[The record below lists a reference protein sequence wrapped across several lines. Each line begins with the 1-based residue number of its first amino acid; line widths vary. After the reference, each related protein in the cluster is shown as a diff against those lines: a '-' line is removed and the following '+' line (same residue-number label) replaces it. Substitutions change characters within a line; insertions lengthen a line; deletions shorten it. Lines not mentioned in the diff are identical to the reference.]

1 MKKKMQQQTVLK
13 VQGLFNAKVLLS
25 EIEMR
30 EEVTLR
36 AGKGSLQMGG
46 EGERRKT
53 DRYVWHFAA

>member
-13 VQGLFNAKVLLS
+13 VQGLFNAKALLS
-25 EIEMR
+25 EIEMT
-30 EEVTLR
+30 EGVTLR

-53 DRYVWHFAA
+53 DRHV